1 MKQRKAPSADGA
13 FVGKER
19 NKVMKIETKYFGQID
34 IGEEKIIHFE
44 NGLLGFDE
52 YKDYTIHFDNESEDK
67 PLFSWLQSTE
77 ERALAF
83 PIVSPFDVLE
93 EYNPSVNDE
102 LLMPLGDMKEEDT
115 IVFLMATIPS
125 DIKNAS
131 VNMKAP
137 LIINGATRKAAQI
150 IVENQDYEIKH
161 KIMKQEGEKC

>member
-34 IGEEKIIHFE
+34 IGEDKIIHFE

-52 YKDYTIHFDNESEDK
+52 YKDYTILFDNESGDK

-77 ERALAF
+77 ERTLAF
-83 PIVSPFDVLE
+83 PIVSPFDVLK

-137 LIINGATRKAAQI
+137 IIINAASRKAAQI

-161 KIMKQEGEKC
+161 KIMKQEG

>member
-1 MKQRKAPSADGA
+1 
-13 FVGKER
+13 
-19 NKVMKIETKYFGQID
+19 
-34 IGEEKIIHFE
+34 
-44 NGLLGFDE
+44 
-52 YKDYTIHFDNESEDK
+52 
-67 PLFSWLQSTE
+67 
-77 ERALAF
+77 
-83 PIVSPFDVLE
+83 
-93 EYNPSVNDE
+93 
-102 LLMPLGDMKEEDT
+102 MPLGDMKEEDT